1 MGLDHRGLLREGYFA
16 DVALFDPATV
26 ADRAT
31 FENPHQTA
39 IGVRYVMVNGRF
51 TLDGGQLTGER
62 PGRALRGP
70 GWQAP

>member
-1 MGLDHRGLLREGYFA
+1 MGLKQRGLLQEGYFA
-16 DVALFDPATV
+16 DITVFDLATV

-31 FENPHQTA
+31 FEDPHEPSA
-39 IGVRYVMVNGRF
+39 GIRYVMVNGRF
-51 TLDGGQLTGER
+51 TMDDGRLTGER